1 MGVPPEIMFLKDIM
15 TSSFER
21 LKSSDDLRE
30 AARLFRETHLEALPV
45 DDGRGRLVGIM
56 TKANLFDALAKGAQP
71 DVPIHGLFTTD
82 VLMLNENLPYDEVKE
97 VVRTSRAGNA
107 VVINDREEITGVLT
121 KAGLIMSML
130 KRETQLNSELNAILQ
145 TMYNGLLV
153 LDANST
159 VVKLNRAAEK
169 ILSTTQ
175 ERAGGTRA
183 DSLLPGLKLGE
194 VLIGGQPSVG
204 YLYTGQD
211 MSLLCNI
218 TPITRERGITGAII
232 VFQDVTDLVRIIT
245 ELESVTKLYRTLQ
258 SVMDLA
264 YDGIIVVDEQ
274 GCISMANQAAERFL
288 RRDESHILGRP
299 VEEIIENTR
308 IMKVIRT
315 GVPEMN
321 RLQFIAGTP
330 YVVSSLPIIRK
341 GQVVGAV
348 GKILFRNLDE
358 IKELARKLAHV
369 DREIAGSARPEPDE
383 AEPGDGFHQIVTAD
397 PVFRQIIDEAGIVSR
412 GTSNILI
419 TGESGTG
426 KELIAQ
432 AIHHGS
438 GYRTGPLVKVNCAA
452 IPDSLMESEF
462 FGYAPGAFTGA
473 NRSGK
478 KGKLAMADGGTL
490 FLDEIGDL
498 PLTLQGK
505 LLRVIQDKCFEPI
518 GSNKPQKVDARFI
531 AATNQDLEE
540 LVVQGRFRSDL
551 FYRLNVIHLHI
562 PPLREHCRDIDL
574 LVQYFLDKYNR
585 IFGTGI
591 RNVSGEVRE
600 IFFDHDW
607 PGNVRELENVIERG
621 INFARGPVIEKH
633 DLPQYLRD
641 KARHAPARPESPPG
655 RQLLRPSR
663 EHHEREIVLEALEQ
677 ARGNKAQA
685 ARILGISRSWLYEKM
700 KMMGISTGRH
710 SL

>member
-1 MGVPPEIMFLKDIM
+1 MFLRDIM
-15 TSSFER
+15 TCSFER
-21 LKSSDDLRE
+21 LRSSDNLRE

-45 DDGRGRLVGIM
+45 ADNQGRFAGIM
-56 TKANLFDALAKGAQP
+56 TKANLFDALVKGVQP

-82 VLMLNENLPYDEVKE
+82 VLMLNENMPYDEVKE
-97 VVRTSRAGNA
+97 IVRTSRAGNA
-107 VVINDREEITGVLT
+107 VVINDCQEITGVLT

-130 KRETQLNSELNAILQ
+130 KQETKLNSELNAILQ

-153 LDANST
+153 LDTNST

-175 ERAGGTRA
+175 DRAGGMRA
-183 DSLLPGLKLGE
+183 DSLLPGIKLDE
-194 VLIGGQPSVG
+194 VLIGGRPSVG

-218 TPITRERGITGAII
+218 TPIAREGAITGAII
-232 VFQDVTDLVRIIT
+232 VFQDVTDLVRIIA

-274 GCISMANQAAERFL
+274 GLISMANQAAERFL
-288 RRDESHILGRP
+288 RRNENHILGRP
-299 VEEIIENTR
+299 VEEVIENTM

-315 GVPEMN
+315 GVPELN
-321 RLQFIAGTP
+321 RLQFISGTP
-330 YVVSSLPIIRK
+330 YVVSCLPIIRK

-358 IKELARKLAHV
+358 IKDLARKLAHV
-369 DREIAGSARPEPDE
+369 DPEIAGSVRPEPKE
-383 AEPGDGFHQIVTAD
+383 TETWHGFHQIVTAD
-397 PVFRQIIDEAGIVSR
+397 PAFRQIIDEAEIVSR
-412 GTSNILI
+412 GASNILI

-462 FGYAPGAFTGA
+462 FGYVPGAFTGA
-473 NRSGK
+473 SRAGK
-478 KGKLAMADGGTL
+478 KGKLVMADGGTL

-498 PLTLQGK
+498 PLRLQGK

-518 GSNKPQKVDARFI
+518 GSNTPQKVDARFI

-540 LVVQGRFRSDL
+540 LVIQGRFRPDL

-562 PPLREHCRDIDL
+562 PPLRERRPDIDL

-585 IFGTGI
+585 IFGTNV
-591 RNVSGEVRE
+591 RNVSAEVRE

-621 INFARGPVIEKH
+621 INFARGTDIERR
-633 DLPQYLRD
+633 DLPQYLRE
-641 KARHAPARPESPPG
+641 KACHTPAKVESPPG
-655 RQLLRPSR
+655 PHMLKSSR
-663 EHHEREIVLEALEQ
+663 EHHEREIVLSALEQ
-677 ARGNKAQA
+677 ARGNKTQA
-685 ARILGISRSWLYEKM
+685 ARLLGISRSWLYEKM
-700 KMMGISTGRH
+700 KIMGISTGRH
-710 SL
+710 PF